1 MNDKTY
7 VRIGRK
13 FVPIPKKEDVVGKWY
28 NIKSNGT
35 PHCFLSEEDLGEV
48 TTGIVVD
55 IKDNCL
61 IIALK
66 HAIKRTVKEMYRDCI
81 DCIGDYMYIPEIW
94 DLLSAEKHLR
104 KLYKDYPIFIWSST
118 KFCYQDSDRSGLYG
132 LYLGSDYCG
141 VSRSYV
147 VNDDHLFAQVFMKE
161 PIDKVI
167 DNNRNIIAK

>member
-35 PHCFLSEEDLGEV
+35 PHCFLSEKDLGEV

-61 IIALK
+61 IVALK
-66 HAIKRTVKEMYRDCI
+66 GATKRTIKEMYCDCI
-81 DCIGDYMYIPEIW
+81 DDNMYIPEIG

-104 KLYKDYPIFIWSST
+104 KLYKNYLTHIWSNT
-118 KFCYQDSDRSGLYG
+118 KLYYWNPNSSDLYCLILGADSCYVNGYGVDRGYSF
-132 LYLGSDYCG
+132 
-141 VSRSYV
+141 
-147 VNDDHLFAQVFMKE
+147 FAQVFTKE
-161 PIDKVI
+161 PINKII
-167 DNNRNIIAK
+167 DNNQNIITK

>member
-35 PHCFLSEEDLGEV
+35 PHCFLSKEDLGEI

-104 KLYKDYPIFIWSST
+104 KLYKDYPVFIWSST
-118 KFCYQDSDRSGLYG
+118 KFCSQYSNYSLLCYLGLY
-132 LYLGSDYCG
+132 SDYC
-141 VSRSYV
+141 YV
-147 VNDDHLFAQVFMKE
+147 DRDFVDNDCHLFAQVFTKE
-161 PIDKVI
+161 PINKVI